1 MAVLQ
6 LAPAQ
11 REQFKAEHLAEVR
24 ALATEQG
31 LWRDVAVNFA
41 CGWKRPA

>member
-1 MAVLQ
+1 MTVMQ

-24 ALATEQG
+24 ARATDQG
-31 LWRDVAVNFA
+31 IWRDVAVNFA
-41 CGWKRPA
+41 RGWKRAA